1 MFVGSALPTK
11 CLFLSSQ
18 GQLLDYNES
27 VGVLPDGQKLTL
39 RGVVKESAGEYSCSA
54 VNREGETRSSSVTL
68 RVQCKCSNFKFVHPR
83 CVHTCIFT
91 K

>member
-1 MFVGSALPTK
+1 MYVGSTFSKK

-27 VGVLPDGQKLTL
+27 AGVLPDGQKLTL

-54 VNREGETRSSSVTL
+54 VNKEGETRSSSVVL
-68 RVQCKCSNFKFVHPR
+68 RVQCKWFSFIC
-83 CVHTCIFT
+83 
-91 K
+91 

>member
-1 MFVGSALPTK
+1 MFVVFALPRK

-27 VGVLPDGQKLTL
+27 AGVLPDGQKLTL

-54 VNREGETRSSSVTL
+54 VNREGETRSSSFAL
-68 RVQCKCSNFKFVHPR
+68 RVQCKCFSFLVF
-83 CVHTCIFT
+83 
-91 K
+91 